1 MENTL
6 RELKD
11 FASTALELKHK
22 DAPKDAV
29 SAAAVQGSLLLLRC
43 REQSRQ
49 AALEADRMRAKASGQ
64 REDLD
69 QATLQLHNLVYEQQV
84 RTASS
89 TYCTTAELAQSQ
101 VSSSRCSPWL
111 WRLYSSA
118 APMQQCNL
126 A

>member
-1 MENTL
+1 LIANMDTTL

-84 RTASS
+84 GLVLQATACLCRTRS
-89 TYCTTAELAQSQ
+89 Y
-101 VSSSRCSPWL
+101 V
-111 WRLYSSA
+111 
-118 APMQQCNL
+118 
-126 A
+126 